1 MARPANV
8 TRLIKGK
15 LIDVQEG
22 FVDTF
27 NYLVD
32 FVENLRGEGEEDK
45 GKTLKVDRTIPDT
58 PVIRGGGGGGAN
70 LIPGDDTN
78 IVFTP
83 YEGKIKVDVYY
94 L

>member
-8 TRLIKGK
+8 TRLVKGE
-15 LIDVQEG
+15 LIDVQDG

-32 FVENLRGEGEEDK
+32 FCENLIGEGEEDV
-45 GKTLKVDRTIPDT
+45 GKTLHVDRTMPDA
-58 PVIRGGGGGGAN
+58 PVIRGGGGGGMN
-70 LIPGDDTN
+70 LVAGDDTN

-83 YEGKIKVDVYY
+83 YGEMVKVDVYY
-94 L
+94 R

>member
-8 TRLIKGK
+8 TRLVKGK
-15 LIDVQEG
+15 LIDVQDG

-32 FVENLRGEGEEDK
+32 FCENLIGEGEEDV
-45 GKTLKVDRTIPDT
+45 GKTLHVDRTMPDA
-58 PVIRGGGGGGAN
+58 PVIRGGGGGGMN
-70 LIPGDDTN
+70 LIAGDDTN

-83 YEGKIKVDVYY
+83 YGDQVKVDVYY
-94 L
+94 R